1 MKTILFSM
9 LMIAATAVHASG
21 PKIGI
26 VLVEKILTEAPQ
38 IEAINSEMM
47 KQFGARRDELKNME
61 EDIKK
66 LQEEYKRNE
75 LVMTQDKL
83 DELKNKI
90 VNGIQVFKQKEAGL
104 NQDVNVVRNEKLG
117 ELQTMIRGIIKK
129 IAEDDDYDIILSD
142 GVVHTSDKYDITGKV
157 LKRMKKEF
165 K

>member
-1 MKTILFSM
+1 M
-9 LMIAATAVHASG
+9 LMMAATVVNAGG

-38 IEAINSEMM
+38 IEAINGEMM
-47 KQFGARRDELKNME
+47 KQFGARRDELKGME

-90 VNGIQVFKQKEAGL
+90 VNGIQVFKQKEASL
-104 NQDVNVVRNEKLG
+104 NQDVSVVRNEKLG
-117 ELQTMIRGIIKK
+117 ELQKMIRGIIAK
-129 IAEDDDYDIILSD
+129 IAEDDGYDIILSD
-142 GVVHTSDKYDITGKV
+142 GVVHTSDKYDITGEV